1 VQFAT
6 FKEFEYLVCG
16 QRKISAHREDYLSI
30 GGLHRE
36 THNHSMLP
44 Q

>member
-6 FKEFEYLVCG
+6 FKKFEYLVCG
-16 QRKISAHREDYLSI
+16 QRVFAHWEDYLSI

-36 THNHSMLP
+36 THSHSMLP

>member
-1 VQFAT
+1 VQFAP
-6 FKEFEYLVCG
+6 FEKFEYLVCG
-16 QRKISAHREDYLSI
+16 QRKIFAHWEDYLSV

-36 THNHSMLP
+36 SHSHPMLP

>member
-1 VQFAT
+1 VQFTT
-6 FKEFEYLVCG
+6 FKKFEYLVYG
-16 QRKISAHREDYLSI
+16 QRKIFAHWEDYLPI

-36 THNHSMLP
+36 THSHSMLP